1 LKTFNLILFIDA
13 IINLL
18 LGILLLPASPKVAD
32 FLGVPAVEPGF
43 YPSILGAVLFGIG
56 IALLIETFKGNHRFS
71 GLGLYGAIAINLC
84 GGFVLAYWLIFI
96 ELHLPLRGLIF
107 LWTLVSLLI
116 LISIVEIINDGK
128 MRGN

>member
-1 LKTFNLILFIDA
+1 MKTFNLILFIDA

-32 FLGVPAVEPGF
+32 FLGVPPVEPGF

-107 LWTLVSLLI
+107 LWTLVFLLI

-128 MRGN
+128 MKGN

>member
-1 LKTFNLILFIDA
+1 MKRFNTILFIDA

-18 LGILLLPASPKVAD
+18 LGILLLPASDLIAG
-32 FLGVPAVEPGF
+32 FIGVPPVETGF

-56 IALLIETFKGNHRFS
+56 IALLIETFKGDRKIT

-84 GGFVLAYWLIFI
+84 GGFVLAFWLIFA

-107 LWTLVSLLI
+107 LWILVLLLI
-116 LISIVEIINDGK
+116 IVSAIEFINDK
-128 MRGN
+128 KEKR